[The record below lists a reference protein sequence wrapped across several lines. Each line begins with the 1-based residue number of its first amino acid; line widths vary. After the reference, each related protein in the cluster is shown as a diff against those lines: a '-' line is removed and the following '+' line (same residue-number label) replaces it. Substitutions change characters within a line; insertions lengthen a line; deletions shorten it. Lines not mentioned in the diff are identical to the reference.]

1 VGWGD
6 AATMSVERAG
16 WRTLDAR
23 VRIVVLSDALI
34 WLSLMAGF
42 VVLPWWVAREGG
54 AADLAVWAIVRSL
67 VGLFAMP
74 MLSPLAD
81 RYRARPL
88 IIVAMTI
95 YTATAIGMAVL
106 AHAEQYHFGLLLVL
120 RAVSVAAVSLVQP
133 AMNKLL
139 TDLAPDG
146 RLTDVLSMQQGVQS
160 TGRLIGPALGG
171 AMLVVG
177 IAAALWLHAVL
188 LVGATVLAIRLSD
201 APRHAASTTRWWPD
215 LRAGLRAI
223 WRVPLERHW
232 NIVNFVSWA
241 FLFPALTMLLPLRL
255 QALGLSGVWLGL
267 CEAGAAFGIIVGAF
281 GLSRWSID
289 RFGRYATRV
298 VFAVTQGVALAGVG
312 WAEHPVV
319 LVVLFALSGLST
331 SAMGLVGLTH
341 RSLARPDAFRARM
354 FAGSMAVTQ
363 LAASIGPAL
372 AGLSLAHADV
382 SVVYIVFGLLG
393 GITSLALMLVPGF
406 RAFMRASE
414 AQAKDWYARHH
425 PQAFE
430 DLPAKP

>member
-1 VGWGD
+1 MSD
-6 AATMSVERAG
+6 ARAT
-16 WRTLDAR
+16 WRTLDPR

-54 AADLAVWAIVRSL
+54 VADLAVWAIVRSV
-67 VGLFAMP
+67 VGLLAMP

-88 IIVAMTI
+88 IIVAMVV

-106 AHAEQYHFGLLLVL
+106 AQADQYHFGVLLAL
-120 RAVSVAAVSLVQP
+120 RAVSAAAAAAVQP

-146 RLTDVLSMQQGVQS
+146 RLTAVLSAQQGAQS
-160 TGRLIGPALGG
+160 VGRLIGPALGG
-171 AMLVVG
+171 AMLVAGV
-177 IAAALWLHAVL
+177 AAALWLHAVL
-188 LVGATVLAIRLSD
+188 LVGATVLAMRLSD
-201 APRHAASTTRWWPD
+201 APRHAATAARWWPE

-232 NIVNFVSWA
+232 NVVNFVSWA

-255 QALGLSGVWLGL
+255 QSLGLPGVWLGL
-267 CEAGAAFGIIVGAF
+267 CEAGAAFGIVVGAF
-281 GLSRWSID
+281 GFSRWSID

-298 VFAVTQGVALAGVG
+298 VFAMTQGLALAAVG
-312 WAEHPVV
+312 WAEQPAV
-319 LVVLFALSGLST
+319 LVVLFGLSGLST

-354 FAGSMAVTQ
+354 FAGSIAVTQ

-372 AGLSLAHADV
+372 AGVSLAHADV
-382 SVVYIVFGLLG
+382 SVVYVAFGLLG

-414 AQAKDWYARHH
+414 AQAKDWYVRHH

>member
-1 VGWGD
+1 MSD
-6 AATMSVERAG
+6 ARAG

-54 AADLAVWAIVRSL
+54 AADLAVWAIVRSV
-67 VGLFAMP
+67 VGLLAMP

-88 IIVAMTI
+88 IIGAMAI

-106 AHAEQYHFGLLLVL
+106 AQADHYHFGVLLAL
-120 RAVSVAAVSLVQP
+120 RAVSVAAVAVVNP

-146 RLTDVLSMQQGVQS
+146 RLTDVLSAQQGVQS
-160 TGRLIGPALGG
+160 VGRLIGPALGG

-177 IAAALWLHAVL
+177 VAAALWLHAVL
-188 LVGATVLAIRLSD
+188 LVLATVLAMRLSD
-201 APRHAASTTRWWPD
+201 AGPRHAPPAARWWPE

-255 QALGLSGVWLGL
+255 QSLGLPGLWLGL
-267 CEAGAAFGIIVGAF
+267 CEAGAGFGVIVGAF
-281 GLSRWSID
+281 AISRWSID

-298 VFAVTQGVALAGVG
+298 VFAVIQGLALAAVG
-312 WAEHPVV
+312 WAERPVV

-341 RSLARPDAFRARM
+341 RTLARPDAFRARM
-354 FAGSMAVTQ
+354 YAGSMAVTH

-382 SVVYIVFGLLG
+382 SMVYMVFGLLG
-393 GITSLALMLVPGF
+393 GVTSLALMLVPGF

-414 AQAKDWYARHH
+414 SHAKGWYARHH

-430 DLPAKP
+430 DVPAKR